1 MVESSG
7 TCPAMHWVFEAMS
20 SVEEVELWKAQWT
33 QDNWLVVDAAGH
45 LTTDFNQLVRHE
57 PCDLPCCLV
66 KWDLCRAKESS
77 VLSGLQDLQAILFSL
92 P

>member
-1 MVESSG
+1 
-7 TCPAMHWVFEAMS
+7 MHWVFEAMS

-57 PCDLPCCLV
+57 P
-66 KWDLCRAKESS
+66 WDLSRV
-77 VLSGLQDLQAILFSL
+77 VL
-92 P
+92 